1 MIAELFK
8 PSNYVIRLRKSFREI
23 VRPGRALT
31 ELEVARLAAE
41 INTAHAIAIDFEH
54 DMIILENT
62 ITPVRPEPVPSSSSG
77 VVIPIRRRPVLRLVV
92 NDGGDAA

>member
-8 PSNYVIRLRKSFREI
+8 PSNYVGRLRKSFREI
-23 VRPGRALT
+23 VRPGRTLT

-41 INTAHAIAIDFEH
+41 INTAHGIAIDFEH
-54 DMIILENT
+54 EMIILENT
-62 ITPVRPEPVPSSSSG
+62 ITPIRPEPVRSSSG
-77 VVIPIRRRPVLRLVV
+77 CVVIQIRRRPALRVIS